1 MLSCGCI
8 AAALGDDGYVGRRLV
23 SQKGNVTDSVS
34 YEPPS
39 SSYERKNSSGCDG
52 SSLRLNTSNLEDT
65 DSFSE
70 VKLENS
76 SGDLAVQT
84 KWKTPLLTFCRR
96 YKRKKGIDE
105 SDIQSKSLAVENNC
119 SVITKSNN
127 YACANTTS
135 CEAISL
141 ESFSLDHGADLNPC
155 REVCDMSIYNVDLSI
170 LSMYPRK
177 YKHKHVI

>member
-23 SQKGNVTDSVS
+23 SQKGNVSDSVG
-34 YEPPS
+34 YEPPP
-39 SSYERKNSSGCDG
+39 SSYERKNSSGCDV
-52 SSLRLNTSNLEDT
+52 SSLRLNTSNLKDT

-70 VKLENS
+70 VKLENL
-76 SGDLAVQT
+76 SGDLAVET
-84 KWKTPLLTFCRR
+84 KWRTPLLTFCRR
-96 YKRKKGIDE
+96 YKRKKEMDE
-105 SDIQSKSLAVENNC
+105 SDIHSKSLTVENNY

-155 REVCDMSIYNVDLSI
+155 REVCDMSIL
-170 LSMYPRK
+170 
-177 YKHKHVI
+177 